1 MGEVVRRAAGNRL
14 VWHTPRRPPWATPGR
29 PRTRVRALSHPA
41 STFNTASCS
50 VNGREELWPL
60 GPAEGADARESRLV
74 CSQLMRAAPRPES
87 AIQAMQRGA
96 RSAPST
102 EEQAPA
108 ALHEVQLRSTKKPAG
123 RAPQNETNDPE
134 CSSFFLFASLTTL
147 HKSHKCRRF
156 PRIDPWIR
164 KAFVCSRESATSLA
178 FRDTSGTCRK

>member
-1 MGEVVRRAAGNRL
+1 MGEVVRRAAGSRL
-14 VWHTPRRPPWATPGR
+14 VLARAPPASVGNAGR

-96 RSAPST
+96 PST

-108 ALHEVQLRSTKKPAG
+108 ARSTVALTEEG
-123 RAPQNETNDPE
+123 RGPLRKRLLVFIL
-134 CSSFFLFASLTTL
+134 CASLTTL
-147 HKSHKCRRF
+147 HKSHKSRRF

>member
-29 PRTRVRALSHPA
+29 PRTRVRALPHPA

-96 RSAPST
+96 PST

-108 ALHEVQLRSTKKPAG
+108 ALHEVQLPSHRKTGHSERPWLLVFIL
-123 RAPQNETNDPE
+123 
-134 CSSFFLFASLTTL
+134 CASLTTL

-178 FRDTSGTCRK
+178 FRDTSGTCGK

>member
-96 RSAPST
+96 PST

-108 ALHEVQLRSTKKPAG
+108 ARHEVQLPSQKTPG
-123 RAPQNETNDPE
+123 RATQKEAARVYSL
-134 CSSFFLFASLTTL
+134 CFF
-147 HKSHKCRRF
+147 
-156 PRIDPWIR
+156 D
-164 KAFVCSRESATSLA
+164 
-178 FRDTSGTCRK
+178 DTSQMSQMQKVPTN